1 MGVGPL
7 GSGAG
12 ADGGVVMLTT
22 PRRGVPRLT
31 IAVARVVAS
40 VAAAGLLA
48 GFLWA
53 DGPSRPGSA
62 TLTSD
67 TNGQAVGNGVGADG
81 TGANG
86 TNGSNGAAGAGGNG
100 GTSGAGGNGTG
111 GTGVGG
117 NGGSAN
123 GGAGGTGGT
132 GGNGGAGTP
141 GADGVSGTAGASGSA
156 DSNGVTGS
164 GHLVSQTIA
173 LPGVTSVIAGA
184 SFVVHLTVGDTEQAT
199 IRLDDNLTGLVD
211 ATVREGTLRLGLKPG
226 SNVRNAAL
234 SAEVTVRHLDQL
246 TTSGASHV
254 TLVSAPTGPALQL
267 TTSGASQV
275 TGPVRVDHLDAA
287 ASGASIL
294 TLSGQVGALRLSAA
308 GDSQLFGAGLTIADL
323 DVLLSGASQAN
334 VVVSGTLAVT
344 AAGASVLR
352 HRGNPTITRQQV
364 SGTSSIVTVSP

>member
-1 MGVGPL
+1 MGAGAL

-12 ADGGVVMLTT
+12 AGGGVVMLTT
-22 PRRGVPRLT
+22 PSRGVPRLT
-31 IAVARVVAS
+31 IAVVRVVAS
-40 VAAAGLLA
+40 VAAIGLLA
-48 GFLWA
+48 GFLWTG
-53 DGPSRPGSA
+53 DPSPA

-86 TNGSNGAAGAGGNG
+86 TNGSNGAGGAGGN
-100 GTSGAGGNGTG
+100 
-111 GTGVGG
+111 
-117 NGGSAN
+117 
-123 GGAGGTGGT
+123 GGTGGT
-132 GGNGGAGTP
+132 GGNGTGGNGVGGNGGSADGGAGGAGTP
-141 GADGVSGTAGASGSA
+141 GADGISGTPGASGSA

-164 GHLVSQTIA
+164 GHLVNQTIA

-226 SNVRNAAL
+226 SNVHNATL

-246 TTSGASHV
+246 ITNGASHV

-267 TTSGASQV
+267 TTSGASQII
-275 TGPVRVDHLDAA
+275 GPVRVDRLDAA

-294 TLSGQVGALRLSAA
+294 TLSGQVGVLRLSTA

-323 DVLLSGASQAN
+323 DVVLSGASQAN

-352 HRGNPTITRQQV
+352 YRGNPTITRQQI
-364 SGTSSIVTVSP
+364 SGTSSIVAVSP